1 MWGPRAMGVD
11 ASKWGPVAM
20 GKPLVLIVEDEGDI
34 ADLIEFHLKRE
45 GYATRV
51 VGSGD
56 EALRQISR
64 ERPALILLDLMMPE
78 IDGLEVCRRLK
89 REPELRDIPIIM
101 VTARGEESD
110 IVVGLEL
117 GADDYITKPFSPRVL
132 MARVKTVLRRTEPET
147 TGHLSIAGGA
157 ISIDEHRHVV
167 RVNGEDVE
175 LTLTQYRLLHFLAQR
190 PGFVRTRDQMV
201 SAVRGEGAVL
211 SSRVIDVHVAALRQ
225 KLGEFGDLIET
236 VRGVGY
242 RLADSRVPESA

>member
-1 MWGPRAMGVD
+1 MVKP
-11 ASKWGPVAM
+11 PV
-20 GKPLVLIVEDEGDI
+20 LVVEDESDI
-34 ADLIEFHLKRE
+34 ADLIVFHLKRE
-45 GYATRV
+45 GYPTRV
-51 VGSGD
+51 VASGK
-56 EALRQISR
+56 EALRAIER
-64 ERPALILLDLMMPE
+64 ERPALVLLDLMMPE

-89 REPELRDIPIIM
+89 RAPETRDIPIVM
-101 VTARGEESD
+101 VTAKGEESD

-117 GADDYITKPFSPRVL
+117 GADDYITKPFSPKVL
-132 MARVKTVLRRTEPET
+132 MARVKTVLRRAEPVDAN
-147 TGHLSIAGGA
+147 HLVIAGGA
-157 ISIDEHRHVV
+157 ISIDAQRHVV
-167 RVNGEDVE
+167 SIEGENVE

-242 RLADSRVPESA
+242 RLTDARVPESA

>member
-1 MWGPRAMGVD
+1 MVKP
-11 ASKWGPVAM
+11 PV
-20 GKPLVLIVEDEGDI
+20 VIVEDEADI

-45 GYATRV
+45 GYPTRV
-51 VGSGD
+51 VGSGA
-56 EALRQISR
+56 EALRVIRR
-64 ERPALILLDLMMPE
+64 EKPALILLDLMMPE

-89 REPELRDIPIIM
+89 REPDTREIPIIM

-132 MARVKTVLRRTEPET
+132 MARVKTVLRRIEPEDAA
-147 TGHLSIAGGA
+147 HMKLAGGA
-157 ISIDEHRHVV
+157 ITIDAQRHTV
-167 RVNGEDVE
+167 RVHGEDVE
-175 LTLTQYRLLHFLAQR
+175 LTLTQFRLLQFLAQR

-201 SAVRGEGAVL
+201 AAVRGEGAVL

-225 KLGEFGDLIET
+225 KLREYGDLIET

-242 RLADSRVPESA
+242 RLTDARVPESA

>member
-1 MWGPRAMGVD
+1 MV
-11 ASKWGPVAM
+11 
-20 GKPLVLIVEDEGDI
+20 KPPVLIVEDEGDI

-45 GYATRV
+45 GYPTRV
-51 VGSGD
+51 VGSGA
-56 EALRQISR
+56 EALRRVAR
-64 ERPALILLDLMMPE
+64 EKPALILLDLMMPE

-89 REPELRDIPIIM
+89 REPETREIPIIM

-132 MARVKTVLRRTEPET
+132 MARVKTVLRRAEPEDAA
-147 TGHLSIAGGA
+147 HLTLAGGA
-157 ISIDEHRHVV
+157 IAIDVQRHAV
-167 RVNGEDVE
+167 RVHGEDVE
-175 LTLTQYRLLHFLAQR
+175 LTLTQYRLLQFLAQR

-201 SAVRGEGAVL
+201 AAVRGEGAVL

-225 KLGEFGDLIET
+225 KLGEYGDLIET

-242 RLADSRVPESA
+242 RLNDARVPESA